1 MSAAIAY
8 GLVSSAI
15 VERRTDH
22 HADLERERVR
32 LKRERERLDEE
43 PKPSAFDDAEEALEL
58 RLCEIERQL
67 REVLAE
73 RDRWLRGALR
83 DRRRRREDFRLQ
95 QRLKEEHERLT
106 GELIRCATALCGEHK
121 SYVSYLDPRM
131 RRVWR
136 MLRLSGT

>member
-106 GELIRCATALCGEHK
+106 GELIRCATASCGEHK
-121 SYVSYLDPRM
+121 SYDDPCM